1 MPIVQD
7 EQTAE
12 IRSVDVLWFENNSRE
27 AWEKHIKPLSPFASY
42 LELGVFSGSSLLW
55 AAENL
60 LQDHG
65 CAEGVDKWEPYRRG
79 EEADS
84 LARNAKYTA
93 RAMASEFN
101 SRNEGCGKKIVL
113 HEADSCEFM
122 CSLAYEAEKNYDC
135 VFVDGDHHAPEAL
148 TDICLAWNLLYKG
161 GILIIDDVDLQRGR
175 RISSGPL
182 SGEAAD
188 AFLTCFGGRLTVLYR
203 TRKQLAVRKDR

>member
-12 IRSVDVLWFENNSRE
+12 IRSVDVRWFENNSRD

-65 CAEGVDKWEPYRRG
+65 CAEGVDTWLPYRRG
-79 EEADS
+79 DEAAE
-84 LARNAKYTA
+84 LAAMAKQSA
-93 RAMASEFN
+93 RAAASEFN
-101 SRNEGCGKKIVL
+101 ARSAACGKKIVL
-113 HEADSCEFM
+113 HEADSCDFL
-122 CSLAYEAEKNYDC
+122 CCLAYEAEKNYDC
-135 VFVDGDHHAPEAL
+135 IFVDGDHHAPEAL
-148 TDICLAWNLLYKG
+148 TDVCLAWELLYKG
-161 GILIIDDVDLQRGR
+161 GVLIIDDCDLYRGR

-188 AFLTCFGGRLTVLYR
+188 AFLSCFGDRLEVIYR
-203 TRKQLAVRKDR
+203 TRKQLCVRKIK